1 MLSRD
6 MEDRKKKTQNK
17 LPEMKAIKP
26 EMKNT
31 QNRING
37 MADFA
42 EEKDY

>member
-1 MLSRD
+1 
-6 MEDRKKKTQNK
+6 
-17 LPEMKAIKP
+17 MKAIKP

-42 EEKDY
+42 EEKDYWT